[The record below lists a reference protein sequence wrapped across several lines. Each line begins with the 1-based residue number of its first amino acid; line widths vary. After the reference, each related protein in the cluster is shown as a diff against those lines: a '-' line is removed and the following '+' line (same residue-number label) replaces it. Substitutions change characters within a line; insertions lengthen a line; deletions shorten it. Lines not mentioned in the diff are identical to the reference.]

1 MLIGSK
7 IALRPLEEE
16 DLPYLVQWRNQ
27 DRVRRSFFH
36 KGLLSHAG
44 QRMWFE
50 RYLQDPSREIMIAV
64 SLHEGNPVGM
74 IGLYHIDH
82 RNHKAEVGMTIVGDP
97 SVWGQ
102 GIGTEMLE
110 LLKDYAFC
118 DLNLNRLYA
127 YAIDT
132 NQASVRMKLKC
143 GFQLEG
149 TLREDHYDQGVYH
162 DVYLLAI
169 TRSGGSGGD
178 RG

>member
-1 MLIGSK
+1 MLTGAT

-16 DLPYLVQWRNQ
+16 DLPYIVQWRNQ
-27 DRVRRSFFH
+27 ERVRRSFFH
-36 KGLLSHAG
+36 KGFISHAG
-44 QRMWFE
+44 QKLWFD
-50 RYLQDPSREIMIAV
+50 RYLKDPTQEIMIAV
-64 SLHEGNPVGM
+64 SLDQGKPVGM

-97 SVWGQ
+97 AVWGR

-110 LLKDYAFC
+110 LLKEYAFR

-149 TLREDHYDQGVYH
+149 TLRGDHYDNGVYH

-169 TRSGGSGGD
+169 TRSGGDGT
-178 RG
+178 